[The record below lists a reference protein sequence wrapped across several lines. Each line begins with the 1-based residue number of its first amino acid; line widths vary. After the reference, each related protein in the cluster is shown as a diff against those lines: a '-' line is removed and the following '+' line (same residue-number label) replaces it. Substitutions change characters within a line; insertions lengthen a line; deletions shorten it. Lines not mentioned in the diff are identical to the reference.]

1 MKSDIRKTNKC
12 FDHAFCS
19 WDCKPRITGL
29 VHDPVEESEAYLSIE
44 TELEEKL
51 RSYFSDKK
59 IDSGSWF
66 RTPVSCFEYW
76 QVMKHFLWEDYRI
89 EWRSPVE
96 LNPSYSRMIFRGYLG
111 YEWLYLAWIGAAP
124 KEEAASGC
132 ERRRRGHQPPF
143 SLWYFGVRVYICL
156 IFFINNLKA

>member
-1 MKSDIRKTNKC
+1 MKTSKC
-12 FDHAFCS
+12 FDRASCS

-29 VHDPVEESEAYLSIE
+29 IHHPVEESEAYLSIE
-44 TELEEKL
+44 KELEEKL

-76 QVMKHFLWEDYRI
+76 QVMRRFLWEDYRI

-96 LNPSYSRMIFRGYLG
+96 LNPTIFKNDL
-111 YEWLYLAWIGAAP
+111 
-124 KEEAASGC
+124 
-132 ERRRRGHQPPF
+132 
-143 SLWYFGVRVYICL
+143 
-156 IFFINNLKA
+156 

>member
-66 RTPVSCFEYW
+66 SYPGLMFRVLASDET
-76 QVMKHFLWEDYRI
+76 FLWEDYRI

-96 LNPSYSRMIFRGYLG
+96 LNPSYSRMIFRGIWG
-111 YEWLYLAWIGAAP
+111 TNGFIWRG
-124 KEEAASGC
+124 SGRHQ
-132 ERRRRGHQPPF
+132 RRRLRADAKGGGGDTSPHF
-143 SLWYFGVRVYICL
+143 LFGTL
-156 IFFINNLKA
+156 G

>member
-1 MKSDIRKTNKC
+1 MEKGKTNKC
-12 FDHAFCS
+12 FDHTFCS

-29 VHDPVEESEAYLSIE
+29 IHDPVEESEAYLSIE
-44 TELEEKL
+44 KELEEKL

-76 QVMKHFLWEDYRI
+76 QVMKRFLWEDYRI

-96 LNPSYSRMIFRGYLG
+96 LNPTIFKNDL
-111 YEWLYLAWIGAAP
+111 
-124 KEEAASGC
+124 
-132 ERRRRGHQPPF
+132 
-143 SLWYFGVRVYICL
+143 
-156 IFFINNLKA
+156 

>member
-44 TELEEKL
+44 KELEEKL

-76 QVMKHFLWEDYRI
+76 QVMRRFLWEDYRI

-96 LNPSYSRMIFRGYLG
+96 LNPTIFKDGFIWRG
-111 YEWLYLAWIGAAP
+111 
-124 KEEAASGC
+124 SGRHQ
-132 ERRRRGHQPPF
+132 RRRLRVDAEGGGGDTSPVF
-143 SLWYFGVRVYICL
+143 SCGAWR
-156 IFFINNLKA
+156 